1 MTIKNSLEVSGNF
14 LFKYRGHIPL
24 IVFVLIVPISFFTPY
39 KTYAFYN
46 GLNETILFTA
56 VFLIFSGHFIRA
68 RTVGKRTIQTSGRN
82 RSHQVAQVLNKTG
95 WYSLLRHPLY
105 FGNYLIW
112 LGLAIFLSNFWF
124 VIILSLLFWIYYERI
139 MFAEEVFLE
148 EKFGGEFTDWASK
161 TPSFFPS
168 FKNYV
173 PNICPFSWRIV
184 AKNEYPGVIS
194 SATSFLFILILKRIV
209 LLGYFSFCTSDAL
222 FGLIIVVFGV
232 SCKLLKKF
240 TAVFEQMD

>member
-1 MTIKNSLEVSGNF
+1 MTIKKSLEVSGNF

-24 IVFVLIVPISFFTPY
+24 IVFILVVPISFLTPY
-39 KTYAFYN
+39 KTYASYH

-56 VFLIFSGHFIRA
+56 LFLIFSGHLIRA

-82 RSHQVAQVLNKTG
+82 RSHQVAQVLNKIG
-95 WYSLLRHPLY
+95 WYSLVRHPLY

-112 LGLAIFLSNFWF
+112 FGLAIFLSNFWF

-173 PNICPFSWRIV
+173 PNLCPFSWRIV
-184 AKNEYPGVIS
+184 AKNEYPGIIS
-194 SATSFLFILILKRIV
+194 SATSFLLILILKRSV
-209 LLGYFSFCTSDAL
+209 LLGSFSFYSTDKIFL
-222 FGLIIVVFGV
+222 LVIVVYGL
-232 SCKLLKKF
+232 SSKILKKYTSIF
-240 TAVFEQMD
+240 QPMD

>member
-1 MTIKNSLEVSGNF
+1 MTIKKSLEVSGNF

-24 IVFVLIVPISFFTPY
+24 IVFVLIVPISFLTPY
-39 KTYAFYN
+39 KTYASYH

-56 VFLIFSGHFIRA
+56 LFLIFSGHLIRA

-82 RSHQVAQVLNKTG
+82 RSHQVAQVLNKIG
-95 WYSLLRHPLY
+95 WYSLVRHPLY

-173 PNICPFSWRIV
+173 PNLCPFSWRIV
-184 AKNEYPGVIS
+184 AKNEYPGIIS
-194 SATSFLFILILKRIV
+194 SATSFLFILILKRSV
-209 LLGYFSFCTSDAL
+209 LLGYFSFYSTDKIFL
-222 FGLIIVVFGV
+222 LVIVVYGL
-232 SCKLLKKF
+232 SSKILKKYTSIF
-240 TAVFEQMD
+240 QPMD

>member
-1 MTIKNSLEVSGNF
+1 MTIKKSLEVSGNF
-14 LFKYRGHIPL
+14 LFKFRGHIPL

-56 VFLIFSGHFIRA
+56 LFLIFIGHLIRA

-82 RSHQVAQVLNKTG
+82 RSHQVAQVLTKTG
-95 WYSLLRHPLY
+95 WYSLVRHPLY

-124 VIILSLLFWIYYERI
+124 LVILSLLFWIYYERI
-139 MFAEEVFLE
+139 MFAEEIFLE
-148 EKFGGEFTDWASK
+148 EKFGDEFQDWAIK
-161 TPSFFPS
+161 TPSFLPS
-168 FKNYV
+168 FKNYI
-173 PNICPFSWRIV
+173 PNHCPFSWRV
-184 AKNEYPGVIS
+184 VMKNEYPGIIS

-209 LLGYFSFCTSDAL
+209 LLGYFSFCSSDAL
-222 FGLIIVVFGV
+222 FLLIIVVFGL

>member
-1 MTIKNSLEVSGNF
+1 MTIKKSLEVSGNF

-56 VFLIFSGHFIRA
+56 LFLIFSGHLIRA

-82 RSHQVAQVLNKTG
+82 RSHQVAQVLTKTG
-95 WYSLLRHPLY
+95 WYSLVRHPLY

-124 VIILSLLFWIYYERI
+124 LVILSLLFWIYYERI
-139 MFAEEVFLE
+139 MFAEEIFLE
-148 EKFGGEFTDWASK
+148 EKFGGEFTEWASK

-168 FKNYV
+168 FKNYR
-173 PNICPFSWRIV
+173 PNDSLFSWRIV
-184 AKNEYPGVIS
+184 AKNEYPGIIS

-209 LLGYFSFCTSDAL
+209 LLGHFSFCSSDAVFL
-222 FGLIIVVFGV
+222 VIIVVFGV
-232 SCKLLKKF
+232 SCKILKKF
-240 TAVFEQMD
+240 TAVFEPMD

>member
-1 MTIKNSLEVSGNF
+1 MTIKKSLEVSGNF

-24 IVFVLIVPISFFTPY
+24 IVIILVVPISFLTPY
-39 KTYAFYN
+39 KTYASYH

-56 VFLIFSGHFIRA
+56 LFLIFSGHLIRA

-82 RSHQVAQVLNKTG
+82 RSHQVAQVLNKIG
-95 WYSLLRHPLY
+95 WYSLVRHPLY

-124 VIILSLLFWIYYERI
+124 VIILSLLFCIYYERI

-173 PNICPFSWRIV
+173 PNLSPFSWRVVI
-184 AKNEYPGVIS
+184 KNEYPGIIS

-209 LLGYFSFCTSDAL
+209 LLGHFSFCSSDAV
-222 FGLIIVVFGV
+222 FVVIIVVFGV

-240 TAVFEQMD
+240 TAVFEKMD

>member
-1 MTIKNSLEVSGNF
+1 MTIKKSLEVSGNF
-14 LFKYRGHIPL
+14 LFKFRGYIPL

-46 GLNETILFTA
+46 GLDETILFTA
-56 VFLIFSGHFIRA
+56 LFLIFIGHLIRA

-82 RSHQVAQVLNKTG
+82 RSHQVAQVLTKTG
-95 WYSLLRHPLY
+95 WYSLVRHPLY

-124 VIILSLLFWIYYERI
+124 LVILSLLFWIYYERI

-148 EKFGGEFTDWASK
+148 EKFGGEFTEWASK

-168 FKNYV
+168 FKNYR
-173 PNICPFSWRIV
+173 PNDSLFSWRIV
-184 AKNEYPGVIS
+184 AKNEYPGIIS

-209 LLGYFSFCTSDAL
+209 LLGYFSFCSSDAV
-222 FGLIIVVFGV
+222 FVVIIVVFGV
-232 SCKLLKKF
+232 SCKILKKF
-240 TAVFEQMD
+240 TAVFEPMD

>member
-1 MTIKNSLEVSGNF
+1 MTIKKSLEASGNF

-24 IVFVLIVPISFFTPY
+24 IVFLLSVPVAFFTPY
-39 KTYAFYN
+39 YTYSSYK
-46 GLNETILFTA
+46 GLDEIILL
-56 VFLIFSGHFIRA
+56 VSLFLIFSGHLIRA

-82 RSHQVAQVLNKTG
+82 RSHQVAQVLTKTG
-95 WYSLLRHPLY
+95 WYSLVRHPLY

-124 VIILSLLFWIYYERI
+124 LVILSLLFWIYYERI

-148 EKFGGEFTDWASK
+148 EKFGGEFTEWASK

-168 FKNYV
+168 FKNYR
-173 PNICPFSWRIV
+173 PNDSLFSWRIV
-184 AKNEYPGVIS
+184 AKNEYPGIIS

-209 LLGYFSFCTSDAL
+209 LLGHFSFYSSDAVFL
-222 FGLIIVVFGV
+222 VIIVVFGV
-232 SCKLLKKF
+232 SCKILKKF
-240 TAVFEQMD
+240 TAVFEPMD

>member
-1 MTIKNSLEVSGNF
+1 MTIKKSLEVSGNF

-24 IVFVLIVPISFFTPY
+24 IVFILVVPISFLTPY
-39 KTYAFYN
+39 KTYASYH

-56 VFLIFSGHFIRA
+56 LFLIFSGHLIRA

-82 RSHQVAQVLNKTG
+82 RSHQVAQVLNKIG
-95 WYSLLRHPLY
+95 WYSLVRHPLY

-139 MFAEEVFLE
+139 MFAEELFLE
-148 EKFGGEFTDWASK
+148 EKFGDEFQDWAIK

-173 PNICPFSWRIV
+173 PNLCTFSWRV
-184 AKNEYPGVIS
+184 VMKNEYPGIIS
-194 SATSFLFILILKRIV
+194 SATSFLLILILKRAV
-209 LLGYFSFCTSDAL
+209 LLGHFSFYSSDAV
-222 FGLIIVVFGV
+222 FVVIIVVFGV
-232 SCKLLKKF
+232 SCKILKKF
-240 TAVFEQMD
+240 TAVFEPMD

>member
-1 MTIKNSLEVSGNF
+1 MTIKKSLEVSGNF

-24 IVFVLIVPISFFTPY
+24 IVFVLIVPISFLTPY

-46 GLNETILFTA
+46 GFNEIILFA
-56 VFLIFSGHFIRA
+56 ALFLIFSGHLIRA

-82 RSHQVAQVLNKTG
+82 RSHQVAHVLTITG
-95 WYSLLRHPLY
+95 WYSLVRHPLY

-124 VIILSLLFWIYYERI
+124 LFILSLLFWIYYERI
-139 MFAEEVFLE
+139 MFAEEIFLE
-148 EKFGGEFTDWASK
+148 EKFGDEFQDWAIK
-161 TPSFFPS
+161 TPSFLPS
-168 FKNYV
+168 FKNYI
-173 PNICPFSWRIV
+173 PNHCTFSWRV
-184 AKNEYPGVIS
+184 VMKNEYPGIIS
-194 SATSFLFILILKRIV
+194 SATSLLFILILKRIV
-209 LLGYFSFCTSDAL
+209 FLGYFSFCTSDVL
-222 FGLIIVVFGV
+222 FLIIIVVFGV

>member
-1 MTIKNSLEVSGNF
+1 MTIKKSLEVSGNF

-24 IVFVLIVPISFFTPY
+24 IVFVLIVPISFLTPY
-39 KTYAFYN
+39 KTYASYH

-56 VFLIFSGHFIRA
+56 LFLIFSGHLIRA
-68 RTVGKRTIQTSGRN
+68 RTIGKRTIQTSGRN
-82 RSHQVAQVLNKTG
+82 RSHQVAQVLTKTG
-95 WYSLLRHPLY
+95 WYSLVRHPLY

-124 VIILSLLFWIYYERI
+124 LVILSLLFWIYYERI

-173 PNICPFSWRIV
+173 PNLCPFSCRIV
-184 AKNEYPGVIS
+184 AKNEYPGIIS
-194 SATSFLFILILKRIV
+194 SATSFLLILILKRAV
-209 LLGYFSFCTSDAL
+209 LLGHFSFYSSDAV
-222 FGLIIVVFGV
+222 FVVIIVVFGV
-232 SCKLLKKF
+232 SCKILKKF
-240 TAVFEQMD
+240 TAVFEPMD

>member
-1 MTIKNSLEVSGNF
+1 MTIKKSLEVSGNF

-24 IVFVLIVPISFFTPY
+24 IVFILVVPISFLTPY
-39 KTYAFYN
+39 KTYASYH

-56 VFLIFSGHFIRA
+56 LFLIFSGHLIRA

-82 RSHQVAQVLNKTG
+82 RSHQVAQVLNKIG
-95 WYSLLRHPLY
+95 WYSLVRHPLY

-173 PNICPFSWRIV
+173 PNLCPFSWRIV
-184 AKNEYPGVIS
+184 AKNEYPGIIS
-194 SATSFLFILILKRIV
+194 SATSFLLILILKRSV
-209 LLGYFSFCTSDAL
+209 LLGHLSFCSSDAV
-222 FGLIIVVFGV
+222 FAVIIVVFGV
-232 SCKLLKKF
+232 SCKILKKY
-240 TAVFEQMD
+240 TSVFEPMD

>member
-1 MTIKNSLEVSGNF
+1 MTIKKSLEVSGNF

-24 IVFVLIVPISFFTPY
+24 IVFVLIVPISFLTPY
-39 KTYAFYN
+39 KTYASYH

-56 VFLIFSGHFIRA
+56 LFLIFSGHLIRA

-82 RSHQVAQVLNKTG
+82 RSHQVAQVLNKIG
-95 WYSLLRHPLY
+95 WYSLVRHPLY

-112 LGLAIFLSNFWF
+112 FGLAIFLSNFWF

-148 EKFGGEFTDWASK
+148 EKFGGEFTEWASK

-168 FKNYV
+168 FKNYK
-173 PNICPFSWRIV
+173 PNDCPFSWRIV
-184 AKNEYPGVIS
+184 AKNEYPGIIS
-194 SATSFLFILILKRIV
+194 SATSFLFILILKRSA
-209 LLGYFSFCTSDAL
+209 LLGYFSFCSSDAV
-222 FGLIIVVFGV
+222 FVVIIVVFGV
-232 SCKLLKKF
+232 SCKILKKF
-240 TAVFEQMD
+240 TAVFEPMD

>member
-56 VFLIFSGHFIRA
+56 LFLIFSGHLIRA

-82 RSHQVAQVLNKTG
+82 RSHQVAQVLNKIG
-95 WYSLLRHPLY
+95 WYSLVRHPLY

-124 VIILSLLFWIYYERI
+124 VIILSLLFCIYYERI

-173 PNICPFSWRIV
+173 PNLCPFSWRVVI
-184 AKNEYPGVIS
+184 KNEYPGIIS

-209 LLGYFSFCTSDAL
+209 LLGYFSFCASDAL
-222 FGLIIVVFGV
+222 FLLIIVVFGV

-240 TAVFEQMD
+240 TAVFEKMD

>member
-1 MTIKNSLEVSGNF
+1 MTIKKSLEVYGNF

-24 IVFVLIVPISFFTPY
+24 IVFLLIVPVSLFTPY
-39 KTYAFYN
+39 KTYASYN
-46 GLNETILFTA
+46 ALNEIILITA
-56 VFLIFSGHFIRA
+56 LFLILSGHLIRA

-139 MFAEEVFLE
+139 MFAEESFLE
-148 EKFGGEFTDWASK
+148 EKFGDEFTNWASN

-168 FKNYV
+168 FKNYL
-173 PNICPFSWRIV
+173 PNPCSFSWRIV
-184 AKNEYPGVIS
+184 AKNEYPGIIS
-194 SATSFLFILILKRIV
+194 STTSFLLILILKRSI
-209 LLGYFSFCTSDAL
+209 LLGYFSFCDSDAL
-222 FGLIIVVFGV
+222 FLLIIVVFGV

>member
-1 MTIKNSLEVSGNF
+1 MSIKKSLEASGNF

-24 IVFVLIVPISFFTPY
+24 IVFLLSVPVAFFTPY
-39 KTYAFYN
+39 HTYSSFK
-46 GLNETILFTA
+46 GLDEIFLF
-56 VFLIFSGHFIRA
+56 VSLFFISLGHFIRA
-68 RTVGKRTIQTSGRN
+68 RTIGRRSIQTSGRN
-82 RSHQVAQVLNKTG
+82 RSHQVAKVLTKTG

-148 EKFGGEFTDWASK
+148 AKFGGEFTVWASK

-168 FKNYV
+168 IKNYK
-173 PNICPFSWRIV
+173 PNDFPFSWRVVI
-184 AKNEYPGVIS
+184 KNEYPGIIS

-209 LLGYFSFCTSDAL
+209 LLGYFSFCSSDAL
-222 FGLIIVVFGV
+222 FLLIIVVFGV
-232 SCKLLKKF
+232 SCKILKKF
-240 TAVFEQMD
+240 TAVFEPMD

>member
-1 MTIKNSLEVSGNF
+1 MTIKKSLEVSGNF

-24 IVFVLIVPISFFTPY
+24 IVFILVVPISFLTPY
-39 KTYAFYN
+39 KTYASYH

-56 VFLIFSGHFIRA
+56 LFLIFSGHLIRA

-82 RSHQVAQVLNKTG
+82 RSHQVAQVLNKIG
-95 WYSLLRHPLY
+95 WYSLVRHPLY

-173 PNICPFSWRIV
+173 PNLCPFSWRIV
-184 AKNEYPGVIS
+184 AKNEYPGIIS
-194 SATSFLFILILKRIV
+194 SATSFLFILILKRSV
-209 LLGYFSFCTSDAL
+209 LLGYFSFYSTDKIFL
-222 FGLIIVVFGV
+222 LVIVVYGL
-232 SCKLLKKF
+232 SSKILKKYTSIF
-240 TAVFEQMD
+240 QPMD

>member
-1 MTIKNSLEVSGNF
+1 MTIKKSLEVSGNF

-56 VFLIFSGHFIRA
+56 LFLIFSGHLIRA

-82 RSHQVAQVLNKTG
+82 RSHQVAQVLNKIG
-95 WYSLLRHPLY
+95 WYSLVRHPLY

-148 EKFGGEFTDWASK
+148 EKFGEEFTNWASK

-173 PNICPFSWRIV
+173 PNLCPFSWRIV
-184 AKNEYPGVIS
+184 AKNEYPGIIS
-194 SATSFLFILILKRIV
+194 SATSFLLILILKRAV
-209 LLGYFSFCTSDAL
+209 LLGSFYFNSTDKIFL
-222 FGLIIVVFGV
+222 LLIVIYGLSSKI
-232 SCKLLKKF
+232 LKKYTSIF
-240 TAVFEQMD
+240 QPMD

>member
-1 MTIKNSLEVSGNF
+1 MSIKKSLEASGNF

-24 IVFVLIVPISFFTPY
+24 IVFLLSVPVAFFTPY
-39 KTYAFYN
+39 HTYSSFK
-46 GLNETILFTA
+46 GLDEIFLF
-56 VFLIFSGHFIRA
+56 VSLFFISLGHFIRA
-68 RTVGKRTIQTSGRN
+68 RTIGRRSIQTSGRN
-82 RSHQVAQVLNKTG
+82 RSHQVAKVLTKTG

-173 PNICPFSWRIV
+173 PNLCPFSWRIV
-184 AKNEYPGVIS
+184 AKNEYPGIIS
-194 SATSFLFILILKRIV
+194 SATSFLLILILKRSV
-209 LLGYFSFCTSDAL
+209 LLGSFYFNSTDKIFL
-222 FGLIIVVFGV
+222 LLIVIYGLSSKI
-232 SCKLLKKF
+232 LKKYTSIF
-240 TAVFEQMD
+240 QPMD

>member
-1 MTIKNSLEVSGNF
+1 MTIKKSLEVSGNF
-14 LFKYRGHIPL
+14 LFKFRGHIPL

-56 VFLIFSGHFIRA
+56 LFLIFSGHLIRA

-82 RSHQVAQVLNKTG
+82 RSHQVAKVLTITG
-95 WYSLLRHPLY
+95 WYSIVRHPLY
-105 FGNYLIW
+105 LANYLIW
-112 LGLAIFLSNFWF
+112 LGLAIFLANFWF
-124 VIILSLLFWIYYERI
+124 LVILSLLFWIYYERI

-148 EKFGGEFTDWASK
+148 EKFGGEFTEWASK

-168 FKNYV
+168 FKNYR
-173 PNICPFSWRIV
+173 PNDSLFSWRIV
-184 AKNEYPGVIS
+184 AKNEYPGIIS

-209 LLGYFSFCTSDAL
+209 LLGYFSFCASDAL
-222 FGLIIVVFGV
+222 FLLIIVVFGV